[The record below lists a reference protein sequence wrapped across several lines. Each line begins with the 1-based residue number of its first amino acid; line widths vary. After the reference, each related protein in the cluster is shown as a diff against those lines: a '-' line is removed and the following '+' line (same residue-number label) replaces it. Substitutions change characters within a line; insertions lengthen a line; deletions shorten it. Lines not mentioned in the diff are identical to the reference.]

1 MRWVTFA
8 VFHLLLAV
16 LATVLLFSWVVRCA
30 LGRPLNGD
38 AARVLFDS
46 PLASILHIRESDPAL
61 LAFLACGLALFVWI
75 CGRMLVYSSHAW
87 VGARSS
93 LRALLV
99 VLCVSLGGLSSWRIA
114 NASLTRSSYASVF
127 LPEGYD
133 QTPMVYSCPDAPQ
146 VPIGPRV
153 EGTGNGSP
161 VIVVILESMRGDFL
175 RAHPEAVPF
184 LSSLARE
191 SVVFDKAYSTATHSD
206 FADISIWYSRYAL
219 YGDLRK
225 GYPRNAAWRGTS
237 VFEYFGQHGYSTG
250 YFSSQ
255 NERWGEMINWMML
268 PELDAF
274 FDAHNFI
281 DPDLQE
287 DDTSRFM
294 KDLRPSLSQS
304 GKVPDDYTLQL
315 AGDWVQRH
323 RDEPF
328 MLGINLQNTHFAYL
342 TPPGAQEP
350 FQPADRSVRDIVFSW
365 PAERADAIRNRYHN
379 AVFNV
384 DSALARFARRL
395 QDAGIWDKATVLI
408 LGDHG
413 EAFREHGYATHSGP
427 PFDEMARIFALMKL
441 PKGSERNGTVFP
453 DPVSNIDFI
462 PTLVQLAG
470 MPEWPGFQGRP
481 LFDAA
486 APSPV
491 FMTVNG
497 LTRENA
503 VLEWPWKLMSRTFPE
518 RQIEL
523 YNLVADAGEVRNVVS
538 ENPEIAFRLAK
549 RVEDWR
555 TCQITYYGDRMTHK
569 AYHPPRF

>member
-1 MRWVTFA
+1 MRIRR
-8 VFHLLLAV
+8 
-16 LATVLLFSWVVRCA
+16 RC
-30 LGRPLNGD
+30 RSS
-38 AARVLFDS
+38 AAW
-46 PLASILHIRESDPAL
+46 LASP
-61 LAFLACGLALFVWI
+61 
-75 CGRMLVYSSHAW
+75 
-87 VGARSS
+87 
-93 LRALLV
+93 
-99 VLCVSLGGLSSWRIA
+99 
-114 NASLTRSSYASVF
+114 SY
-127 LPEGYD
+127 L
-133 QTPMVYSCPDAPQ
+133 
-146 VPIGPRV
+146 
-153 EGTGNGSP
+153 
-161 VIVVILESMRGDFL
+161 
-175 RAHPEAVPF
+175 
-184 LSSLARE
+184 
-191 SVVFDKAYSTATHSD
+191 DKAYSTATLTPD

-328 MLGINLQNTHFAYL
+328 MLGINPQNTHFAYL

-384 DSALARFARRL
+384 DSALARFARRP
-395 QDAGIWDKATVLI
+395 AGRRD
-408 LGDHG
+408 LGQGHG
-413 EAFREHGYATHSGP
+413 AHSGRP
-427 PFDEMARIFALMKL
+427 WRGVPGRARICHAQRPALRRDG
-441 PKGSERNGTVFP
+441 PHFRAHE
-453 DPVSNIDFI
+453 
-462 PTLVQLAG
+462 
-470 MPEWPGFQGRP
+470 
-481 LFDAA
+481 AA
-486 APSPV
+486 
-491 FMTVNG
+491 
-497 LTRENA
+497 
-503 VLEWPWKLMSRTFPE
+503 E
-518 RQIEL
+518 RQ
-523 YNLVADAGEVRNVVS
+523 
-538 ENPEIAFRLAK
+538 
-549 RVEDWR
+549 
-555 TCQITYYGDRMTHK
+555 
-569 AYHPPRF
+569 